1 MKMKSNIALSESGF
15 IFNPNTGESFTLN
28 PVGQE
33 LFEMIR
39 DGQDYSSIRK
49 KFLEVYEVEETIF
62 EKDYEDFVHLLHS
75 YQMTEPDEEA

>member
-15 IFNPNTGESFTLN
+15 VFNPNTGESFTLN

-39 DGQDYSSIRK
+39 DGKDYATIRK
-49 KFLEVYEVEETIF
+49 RFQDVYEVEESIF

-75 YQMTEPDEEA
+75 YQIMEPDEQA